1 MEENKFDPLQFI
13 GFLLISAILMFWF
26 YDNQSNY
33 VENQQDIVVENPIE
47 KFEDN
52 SNTLNLAKEDSNK
65 VELDKKFKEEIITL
79 ENDKIL
85 FEISTSGADIN
96 KLLLKDFSNYN
107 DQPLFLVND
116 NKSIFSYNIPIGR
129 NSIINSRDLNY
140 SAEIIKDKSILK
152 LTAVIDSQR
161 SLELTYSLEENSSIL
176 DFDLRLN
183 DSDRNSTYDQ
193 LELVWGKDSF
203 RNSKSI
209 DYENRYTA
217 LSYGFEDEKDS
228 WLSVAGT
235 SNKNINNVNWISFR
249 EHFFSSILILN
260 NETNNVEISSEDLAS
275 NETLDNEFTKRF
287 KANIPLSLDS
297 DNDLSFKM
305 YFGPTDYETLKEYNL
320 SLENSVDMGWGIFGW
335 LNRFIFF
342 PLFSFLT
349 TYFSYGISIILM
361 TIIVKV
367 SISPLTYKSYLSQ
380 IKMKILKPELEV
392 INEKFKDDAMKK
404 QQETMKLYTKSGANP
419 MSGCLPA
426 FLQMPIFFA
435 LFVFF
440 PAAFSLRQKSFL
452 WADDL
457 SSYDS
462 ILDLGFYIPLYGDHI
477 SLFPILASIS
487 IFFYTKMT
495 TGQQMMPASQTG
507 GVNMKVIMYLMPL
520 MMLFFF
526 NNYASGLSLYYFI
539 SNLLP
544 KDSSIEI
551 IDTSGNNTIQIV
563 RKFWV
568 IKVAMAINKHRI
580 NSNNCITSNSC
591 ITVFIMFLKNKIL
604 KNFTY

>member
-260 NETNNVEISSEDLAS
+260 NETNNVEISSENLAS

-297 DNDLSFKM
+297 DNDLSFRM
-305 YFGPTDYETLKEYNL
+305 YYGPTDYETLKEYNL

-539 SNLLP
+539 SNLLTIILMLII
-544 KDSSIEI
+544 KNFI
-551 IDTSGNNTIQIV
+551 IDD
-563 RKFWV
+563 
-568 IKVAMAINKHRI
+568 
-580 NSNNCITSNSC
+580 
-591 ITVFIMFLKNKIL
+591 NKIL
-604 KNFTY
+604 SQIEENKKKPVKVGGFRARLQKALEEAEKQKKSRGK

>member
-26 YDNQSNY
+26 YDNQSSY

-52 SNTLNLAKEDSNK
+52 SNTLNLAKENSNK

-140 SAEIIKDKSILK
+140 SAEIIKDKSIIK

-228 WLSVAGT
+228 YLSVAGT
-235 SNKNINNVNWISFR
+235 KNKNINNVNWISFR
-249 EHFFSSILILN
+249 EHFFSSILILDN
-260 NETNNVEISSEDLAS
+260 QSNDVEISSEDLAS
-275 NETLDNEFTKRF
+275 NETLNNIYTKRF
-287 KANIPLSLDS
+287 SANVPLELTS
-297 DNDLSFKM
+297 NNTLSYSM
-305 YFGPTDYETLKEYNL
+305 YFGPTDYELLKDYNL
-320 SLENSVDMGWGIFGW
+320 NLENSVPIGWGIFGW
-335 LNRFIFF
+335 LNRFVFF

-349 TYFSYGISIILM
+349 NYFSYGIAIIIM
-361 TIIVKV
+361 TIIVKIA
-367 SISPLTYKSYLSQ
+367 ISPLTYKSYLSQ
-380 IKMKILKPELEV
+380 IKMKILKPELQV
-392 INEKFKDDAMKK
+392 INEKFKDDPMKK
-404 QQETMKLYTKSGANP
+404 QQETMNLYTKSGANP

-426 FLQMPIFFA
+426 LLQMPLFFA
-435 LFVFF
+435 LFTFF
-440 PAAFSLRQKSFL
+440 PVAFSLRQKSFL

-462 ILDLGFYIPLYGDHI
+462 ILELGFYIPLYGDHV
-477 SLFPILASIS
+477 SLFPILASIA

-495 TGQQMMPASQTG
+495 TGDQMMSASQTG
-507 GVNMKVIMYLMPL
+507 GVNMKLIMYMMPL

-539 SNLLP
+539 SNVLTIILMLII
-544 KDSSIEI
+544 KNFI
-551 IDTSGNNTIQIV
+551 IDD
-563 RKFWV
+563 
-568 IKVAMAINKHRI
+568 
-580 NSNNCITSNSC
+580 
-591 ITVFIMFLKNKIL
+591 NKIL
-604 KNFTY
+604 TEIEENKKKPVKVGGFRARLQKALEEAEKQKKSRGK

>member
-26 YDNQSNY
+26 YDNQSSY

-96 KLLLKDFSNYN
+96 KLLLKDFNNYN
-107 DQPLFLVND
+107 DEPLYLVND

-183 DSDRNSTYDQ
+183 DSDRNSSYDQ

-275 NETLDNEFTKRF
+275 NETLDNKFTKRF

-539 SNLLP
+539 SNLLTIILMLII
-544 KDSSIEI
+544 KNFI
-551 IDTSGNNTIQIV
+551 IDD
-563 RKFWV
+563 
-568 IKVAMAINKHRI
+568 
-580 NSNNCITSNSC
+580 
-591 ITVFIMFLKNKIL
+591 NKIL
-604 KNFTY
+604 SQIEENKKKPIKVGGFRARLQKALEEAEKQKKSRGK

>member
-1 MEENKFDPLQFI
+1 MEQNKFDPLQFI

-26 YDNQSNY
+26 YDNQSSMI
-33 VENQQDIVVENPIE
+33 ENQQMSEAESLVEETYENPIQE
-47 KFEDN
+47 DISSSNNLKIDQRFE
-52 SNTLNLAKEDSNK
+52 
-65 VELDKKFKEEIITL
+65 EEIISL
-79 ENDKIL
+79 ENENIL
-85 FEISTSGADIN
+85 FEISTGGAEIN
-96 KLLLKDFSNYN
+96 KILLKNFSNYN
-107 DQPLFLVND
+107 DEPLFLVND

-129 NSIINSRDLNY
+129 NSVINSADLNY
-140 SAEIIKDKSILK
+140 TYRIIKPDSEVV
-152 LTAVIDSQR
+152 LTGIIDEQR
-161 SLELTYSLEENSSIL
+161 SLDLTFKLQDNSRIV
-176 DFDLRLN
+176 DFDIKLN
-183 DSDRNSTYDQ
+183 DSNRSNNYDNI
-193 LELVWGKDSF
+193 ELIWGRDSF

-209 DYENRYTA
+209 DYENRYTSLA
-217 LSYGFEDEKDS
+217 YGFEENKDS
-228 WLSVAGT
+228 YLSIAGST
-235 SNKNINNVNWISFR
+235 NKNINNVNWISFR

-260 NETNNVEISSEDLAS
+260 DEVNDVDISSEDLAS
-275 NETLDNEFTKRF
+275 NETLDNKFTKRF
-287 KANIPLSLDS
+287 LANVPLNLNSDDSLSLS
-297 DNDLSFKM
+297 M

-320 SLENSVDMGWGIFGW
+320 NLENSVQIGWGIFGW

-349 TYFSYGISIILM
+349 NYFSYGLSIILM

-367 SISPLTYKSYLSQ
+367 AIAPLTYKSYESQ
-380 IKMKILKPELEV
+380 VKMRALKPELEV
-392 INEKFKDDAMKK
+392 INEKFKDDPMKK
-404 QQETMKLYTKSGANP
+404 QQETMNLYTKSGANP

-440 PAAFSLRQKSFL
+440 PAAFSLRGKSFL

-477 SLFPILASIS
+477 SLFPILASIA

-507 GVNMKVIMYLMPL
+507 GVNMKVIMYLMPI

-539 SNLLP
+539 SNVLTIVLMLVI
-544 KDSSIEI
+544 KNFI
-551 IDTSGNNTIQIV
+551 IDD
-563 RKFWV
+563 
-568 IKVAMAINKHRI
+568 
-580 NSNNCITSNSC
+580 
-591 ITVFIMFLKNKIL
+591 NKIL
-604 KNFTY
+604 TQIEENKKKPLKVGGFRARLQKALEEAEKQKKRREQ

>member
-26 YDNQSNY
+26 YDNQSSY

-65 VELDKKFKEEIITL
+65 VELDKKFKDEIITL

-152 LTAVIDSQR
+152 LTAVIDTQR

-183 DSDRNSTYDQ
+183 DSDRNSSYDQ

-260 NETNNVEISSEDLAS
+260 NETNNVEISSENLAS
-275 NETLDNEFTKRF
+275 NETLDNKFTKRF

-297 DNDLSFKM
+297 DNDLSFRM
-305 YFGPTDYETLKEYNL
+305 YYGPTDYETLKEYNL

-380 IKMKILKPELEV
+380 IKMKILKPELEI

-462 ILDLGFYIPLYGDHI
+462 ILNLGFYIPLYGDHI

-495 TGQQMMPASQTG
+495 SGQQMMSASQTG
-507 GVNMKVIMYLMPL
+507 GVNMKLIMYMMPL

-539 SNLLP
+539 SNVLTIILMLII
-544 KDSSIEI
+544 KNFI
-551 IDTSGNNTIQIV
+551 IDD
-563 RKFWV
+563 
-568 IKVAMAINKHRI
+568 
-580 NSNNCITSNSC
+580 
-591 ITVFIMFLKNKIL
+591 NKIL
-604 KNFTY
+604 TEIEENKKNPVKAGGFRARLQKALEEAEKQKKSRGK

>member
-1 MEENKFDPLQFI
+1 MEQNKFDPLQFI

-26 YDNQSNY
+26 YDNQSSMI
-33 VENQQDIVVENPIE
+33 ENQQISEAENLVEETTENLI
-47 KFEDN
+47 KDDNLSSNNLKIDQRFE
-52 SNTLNLAKEDSNK
+52 
-65 VELDKKFKEEIITL
+65 EEIISL
-79 ENDKIL
+79 ENENIL
-85 FEISTSGADIN
+85 FEISTGGAEIN
-96 KLLLKDFSNYN
+96 KILLKNFSNYN
-107 DQPLFLVND
+107 DEPLFLVND

-129 NSIINSRDLNY
+129 NSVINSADLNY
-140 SAEIIKDKSILK
+140 TYRIIKPDSEVV
-152 LTAVIDSQR
+152 LTGIIDEQR
-161 SLELTYSLEENSSIL
+161 SLDLTFKLQDNSRIV
-176 DFDLRLN
+176 DFDIKLN
-183 DSDRNSTYDQ
+183 DSNRSNNYDNV
-193 LELVWGKDSF
+193 ELIWGRDSF

-217 LSYGFEDEKDS
+217 LAYGFEENKDS
-228 WLSVAGT
+228 YLSIAGST
-235 SNKNINNVNWISFR
+235 NKNINNVNWISFR

-260 NETNNVEISSEDLAS
+260 DQVNDVDISSEDLAS
-275 NETLDNEFTKRF
+275 NETLDNKFTKRF
-287 KANIPLSLDS
+287 LANVPLNLNSDDS
-297 DNDLSFKM
+297 LSFSM
-305 YFGPTDYETLKEYNL
+305 YYGPTDYETLKEYNL
-320 SLENSVDMGWGIFGW
+320 NLENSVQIGWGIFGW

-349 TYFSYGISIILM
+349 NYFSYGLSIILM

-367 SISPLTYKSYLSQ
+367 AIAPLTYKSYESQ
-380 IKMKILKPELEV
+380 VKMRVLKPELEV
-392 INEKFKDDAMKK
+392 INEKFKDDPMKK
-404 QQETMKLYTKSGANP
+404 QQETMNLYTKSGANP

-440 PAAFSLRQKSFL
+440 PAAFSLRGKSFL

-477 SLFPILASIS
+477 SLFPILASIA

-507 GVNMKVIMYLMPL
+507 GVNMKVIMYLMPI

-539 SNLLP
+539 SNILTIVLMLVI
-544 KDSSIEI
+544 KNFI
-551 IDTSGNNTIQIV
+551 IDD
-563 RKFWV
+563 
-568 IKVAMAINKHRI
+568 
-580 NSNNCITSNSC
+580 
-591 ITVFIMFLKNKIL
+591 NKIL
-604 KNFTY
+604 TQIEENKKKPLKVGGFRARLQKALEEAEKQKKRREQ

>member
-1 MEENKFDPLQFI
+1 MEQNKFDPLQFI

-26 YDNQSNY
+26 YDNQSSMI
-33 VENQQDIVVENPIE
+33 ENQQMSEAENLVEETTENLI
-47 KFEDN
+47 KDDNLSSNNLKIDQRFE
-52 SNTLNLAKEDSNK
+52 
-65 VELDKKFKEEIITL
+65 EEIISL
-79 ENDKIL
+79 ENENIL
-85 FEISTSGADIN
+85 FEISTGGGEIN
-96 KLLLKDFSNYN
+96 KILLKNFSNYN
-107 DQPLFLVND
+107 DEPLFLVND

-129 NSIINSRDLNY
+129 NSVINSADLNY
-140 SAEIIKDKSILK
+140 TYRIIKPDSEVV
-152 LTAVIDSQR
+152 LTGIIDEQR
-161 SLELTYSLEENSSIL
+161 SLDLTFKLQDNSRIV
-176 DFDLRLN
+176 DYDVKLN
-183 DSDRNSTYDQ
+183 DSNSSNNYDNV
-193 LELVWGKDSF
+193 ELIWGRDSF

-217 LSYGFEDEKDS
+217 LAYGFEENKDS
-228 WLSVAGT
+228 YLSVGGST
-235 SNKNINNVNWISFR
+235 NKNINNVNWISFR

-260 NETNNVEISSEDLAS
+260 NQVNDVDISSEDLAS

-287 KANIPLSLDS
+287 LANVPLNLNSDDS
-297 DNDLSFKM
+297 LSFSM
-305 YFGPTDYETLKEYNL
+305 YYGPTDYETLKEYNL
-320 SLENSVDMGWGIFGW
+320 NLENSVQIGWGIFGW

-349 TYFSYGISIILM
+349 NYFSYGLSIILM

-367 SISPLTYKSYLSQ
+367 AIAPLTYKSYESQ
-380 IKMKILKPELEV
+380 VKMRALKPEIEV
-392 INEKFKDDAMKK
+392 INEKFKDDPMKK
-404 QQETMKLYTKSGANP
+404 QQETMNLYTKSGANP

-440 PAAFSLRQKSFL
+440 PAAFSLRGKSFL

-477 SLFPILASIS
+477 SLFPILASIA

-507 GVNMKVIMYLMPL
+507 GVNMKVIMYMMPL

-539 SNLLP
+539 SNLLTIILMLVI
-544 KDSSIEI
+544 KNFI
-551 IDTSGNNTIQIV
+551 IDD
-563 RKFWV
+563 
-568 IKVAMAINKHRI
+568 
-580 NSNNCITSNSC
+580 
-591 ITVFIMFLKNKIL
+591 NKIL
-604 KNFTY
+604 TQIEENKKKPLKVGGFRARLQKALEEAEKQKKRREQ